1 MKLTSLEIKPKNNS
15 GWGSPKLFFGE
26 EITQL
31 YANNGSGKTPLIQ
44 SIVFCLG
51 YPIEFREDIVRH
63 CLSANLSLII
73 GGDNFTFIRLYD
85 SKFDITIRKNDSQFN
100 RFYSESDFSKFL
112 LPLLG
117 YSQERLITNGNTP
130 TLPYTSTLLPIFYLD
145 QDRGYSEYY
154 FPPSSSFIKNQFSEM
169 VRIAA
174 GFAPLQS
181 YDRKEKTI
189 EIKER
194 VKYLDQSVVESR
206 RQLSR
211 LRDDLA
217 TPNKS
222 ISEIEH
228 EVENLKGNLNEL
240 KNTKD
245 IKSEALNSFDLLIY
259 NLKSQHREAC
269 SQERELKSRISSS
282 NSIKLEIESEIETL
296 NLNEESLSAFTTL
309 SEICSSPNCGMF
321 FASSES
327 YGKSLLYLR
336 DQIKDLAISTA
347 NNQRRLDI
355 VSAEKSILEQSIQT
369 LSNERG
375 EAVAK
380 EGIDLFIKAISNIS
394 SKIFDLELEKSKH
407 LRLDEQE
414 KNHLNLKLDRDRNV
428 SLEESFLVTRD
439 PSIEILNFRLNLSK
453 EMIKWL
459 DILRSVTIS
468 RDIKI
473 DSDFK
478 PILGIEKL
486 NVFKGS
492 SKVRAVLAYHA
503 ALFSILTA
511 KVSDGFRVLIFD
523 TPRQQELHNEDLD
536 DYMKELKK
544 LATNHNV
551 QIIFSTTSYR
561 YELSKGD
568 TEWTP
573 TFNNFQQPMYL
584 G

>member
-1 MKLTSLEIKPKNNS
+1 MKLISFEVKRKNS
-15 GWGSPKLFFGE
+15 TGWGSPKLFFGD

-31 YANNGSGKTPLIQ
+31 HAKNGSGKTPLIQ

-51 YPIEFREDIVRH
+51 YPIEFREDILRN
-63 CLSANLSLII
+63 CLSANLTLII
-73 GGDNFTFIRLYD
+73 NQETYTFCRLYS
-85 SKFDITIRKNDSQFN
+85 SKFDITILKNENQLD
-100 RFYSESDFSKFL
+100 RFYNESEFSRFL

-117 YSQERLITNGNTP
+117 YSQERLITNGSTP
-130 TLPYTSTLLPIFYLD
+130 TLPYASTLLPLFYLD

-154 FPPSSSFIKNQFSEM
+154 FPPSSSFIKNQFPEM
-169 VRIAA
+169 VRVAA

-181 YDRKEKTI
+181 YDRKEKSI
-189 EIKER
+189 EIKGR
-194 VKYLDQSVVESR
+194 VKYLDQCAVESR
-206 RQLSR
+206 KQLTR
-211 LRDDLA
+211 LREGLSS
-217 TPNKS
+217 PVKS
-222 ISEIEH
+222 ISDIQF
-228 EVENLKGNLNEL
+228 EVESLKNNLNEL

-245 IKSEALNSFDLLIY
+245 IKSEALNSFDLLIHS
-259 NLKSQHREAC
+259 LKAQHREAL
-269 SQERELKSRISSS
+269 SQEREIKSKISSS
-282 NSIKLEIESEIETL
+282 NSIKSEIESEIETL

-336 DQIKDLAISTA
+336 DQIKDLAIST
-347 NNQRRLDI
+347 NNNERRLDAI
-355 VSAEKSILEQSIQT
+355 QAEKAILEQSIQS
-369 LSNERG
+369 LSNDRV
-375 EAVAK
+375 EAVTK

-394 SKIFDLELEKSKH
+394 SKIFDLELEKSKITK
-407 LRLDEQE
+407 LKEQE
-414 KNHLNLKLDRDRNV
+414 KNHLNLKLERDRNV
-428 SLEESFLVTRD
+428 SQEESLATTRD
-439 PSIEILNFRLNLSK
+439 PSIEILNFRLNLSH
-453 EMIKWL
+453 EMIRWL
-459 DILRSVTIS
+459 NILRSVTIS

-478 PILGIEKL
+478 PILGAEKL

-503 ALFSILTA
+503 ALFSILSE
-511 KVSDGFRVLIFD
+511 KSKNGFNFLIFD

-544 LATNHNV
+544 LASKYHV

-561 YELSKGD
+561 YEISNGD
-568 TEWTP
+568 VEWEP
-573 TFNNFQQPMYL
+573 SYVDFQQPMYL

>member
-1 MKLTSLEIKPKNNS
+1 MKLISFEIKRKNTS
-15 GWGSPKLFFGE
+15 GWGSPKLFFGD

-31 YANNGSGKTPLIQ
+31 HAKNGSGKTPLIQ

-51 YPIEFREDIVRH
+51 YPIEFREDILRN
-63 CLSANLSLII
+63 CLSANLTLII
-73 GGDNFTFIRLYD
+73 NQENYTFCRLYN
-85 SKFDITIRKNDSQFN
+85 SKFDIKILKNETQLD
-100 RFYSESDFSKFL
+100 RFYSESEFSRFL

-117 YSQERLITNGNTP
+117 YSQEKLITNGNTP
-130 TLPYTSTLLPIFYLD
+130 TLPYASTLLPIFYLD

-154 FPPSSSFIKNQFSEM
+154 FPPSSSFIKNQFLEM
-169 VRIAA
+169 VRVAA

-181 YDRKEKTI
+181 YDRKEKSI

-194 VKYLDQSVVESR
+194 VKYLDQCVVESR
-206 RQLSR
+206 KQLNR
-211 LRDDLA
+211 LREGLS
-217 TPNKS
+217 TPVKS
-222 ISEIEH
+222 ISDIQF
-228 EVENLKGNLNEL
+228 EVESLKNNLNDL

-245 IKSEALNSFDLLIY
+245 IKSEALNSFDMLIHS
-259 NLKSQHREAC
+259 LKAQHREAL
-269 SQERELKSRISSS
+269 SQERELKSKISSS
-282 NSIKLEIESEIETL
+282 NSIKSEIESEIETL

-321 FASSES
+321 FSSSES

-336 DQIKDLAISTA
+336 DQIKDLAISTN
-347 NNQRRLDI
+347 NNQRRLDAI
-355 VSAEKSILEQSIQT
+355 QAEKSILEQSIQS
-369 LSNERG
+369 LSNDRV

-394 SKIFDLELEKSKH
+394 SKIFDLELEKNKITK
-407 LRLDEQE
+407 LEEQE
-414 KNHLNLKLDRDRNV
+414 NNYLNLKLERDRNV
-428 SLEESFLVTRD
+428 SLEESLTITKD
-439 PSIEILNFRLNLSK
+439 PSIEILNFRLNLSN
-453 EMIKWL
+453 EMIRWL
-459 DILRSVTIS
+459 NILRSVTIS

-478 PILGIEKL
+478 PILGVEKL

-503 ALFSILTA
+503 ALFSILSA
-511 KVSDGFRVLIFD
+511 KSRNGFNFLIFD

-544 LATNHNV
+544 LASKHHV

-561 YELSKGD
+561 YEISNGD
-568 TEWTP
+568 VEWEP
-573 TFNNFQQPMYL
+573 SYFDFQQPMYL

>member
-1 MKLTSLEIKPKNNS
+1 MKLISFEIKRKNTS
-15 GWGSPKLFFGE
+15 GWGSPKLFFGD

-31 YANNGSGKTPLIQ
+31 HAKNGSGKTPLIQ

-51 YPIEFREDIVRH
+51 YPIEFREDILRN
-63 CLSANLSLII
+63 CLSANLTLII
-73 GGDNFTFIRLYD
+73 NQENYTFCRLYN
-85 SKFDITIRKNDSQFN
+85 SKFDITILKNEMQFD
-100 RFYSESDFSKFL
+100 RFYSESEFSRFL

-117 YSQERLITNGNTP
+117 YPQERLITNGNTP
-130 TLPYTSTLLPIFYLD
+130 TLPYASTLLPIFYLD

-154 FPPSSSFIKNQFSEM
+154 FPPSSSFIKNQFPEM
-169 VRIAA
+169 VRVAA

-181 YDRKEKTI
+181 YDRKEKSI

-194 VKYLDQSVVESR
+194 VKYLDQCVVESR
-206 RQLSR
+206 KQLSR
-211 LRDDLA
+211 LREGLT
-217 TPNKS
+217 TPVKS
-222 ISEIEH
+222 ISDIQF
-228 EVENLKGNLNEL
+228 EVESLKNNLNDL

-245 IKSEALNSFDLLIY
+245 IKSEALNSFDMLIHS
-259 NLKSQHREAC
+259 LKAQHREAL
-269 SQERELKSRISSS
+269 SQERELKSKISSS
-282 NSIKLEIESEIETL
+282 NSIKSEIESEIETL

-336 DQIKDLAISTA
+336 DQIKDLAISTN
-347 NNQRRLDI
+347 NNQRRLDAI
-355 VSAEKSILEQSIQT
+355 QAEKSILEQSIQS
-369 LSNERG
+369 LSNDRV

-394 SKIFDLELEKSKH
+394 SKIFDLELEKSKITK
-407 LRLDEQE
+407 LEEQE
-414 KNHLNLKLDRDRNV
+414 KNHLNLKLERDRNV
-428 SLEESFLVTRD
+428 SLEESLTTTRD
-439 PSIEILNFRLNLSK
+439 PSIEILNFRLNLSN
-453 EMIKWL
+453 EMIRWL
-459 DILRSVTIS
+459 NILRSVTIS

-478 PILGIEKL
+478 PILGVEKL

-503 ALFSILTA
+503 ALFSILSA
-511 KVSDGFRVLIFD
+511 KSSNGFNFLIFD

-544 LATNHNV
+544 LASEHHV

-561 YELSKGD
+561 YEISNGD
-568 TEWTP
+568 VEWEP
-573 TFNNFQQPMYL
+573 SYFDFQQPMYL